1 MEGDAYTRRTE
12 DNTRGTRMQ
21 KNQIIGPTAPPA
33 APPATGAPQAGR
45 WVQTV
50 HSDVTV
56 PFRAS
61 AITGAMLASLAAF
74 CVGLLIYLNRLPL
87 LDWLVPLTLGW
98 CGVWL
103 TATIVFWFDE
113 RAAIKRTWWS
123 AEERDQQDYD
133 GDGRIGQPRPD
144 SLYTR
149 KVDTE
154 QERRAA
160 EKFQQMRLEEFI
172 RALYDAG
179 KTDTAT
185 IRGLGF
191 SERERDDFI
200 GILED
205 ARVNVIR
212 RLRKGNASPWVFLP
226 PNADQCIKLVKDR
239 HQFFAHSPGAE
250 QL

>member
-1 MEGDAYTRRTE
+1 MPQ
-12 DNTRGTRMQ
+12 NP
-21 KNQIIGPTAPPA
+21 IIAPPTPTT

-50 HSDVTV
+50 HSDITV

-74 CVGLLIYLNRLPL
+74 CVGILIYVNRLPFI
-87 LDWLVPLTLGW
+87 DWLVPLVLGW
-98 CGVWL
+98 FGVWL
-103 TATIVFWFDE
+103 VATIVFWFSE
-113 RAAIKRTWWS
+113 RAEIKATWWH

-133 GDGRIGQPRPD
+133 GDNIIGKPRPD

-154 QERRAA
+154 QERRNA
-160 EKFQQMRLEEFI
+160 EKFQQMRLDEFI

-212 RLRKGNASPWVFLP
+212 RTRRGNASPWVFLP
-226 PNADQCIKLVKDR
+226 QDANACIKMVKER
-239 HQFFAHSPGAE
+239 HQFYVHAKGDIEP
-250 QL
+250 